1 MAYQE
6 PFTTSPPQ
14 YSSLPLPTPVPFLI
28 TAPSPSPPPYSLLLI
43 TQADHDDYQKHL
55 YRNAMRNLRA
65 SQDPTQW
72 GSRNPALIA
81 RRRPVISDDDDD
93 DAQEEVPN
101 NIPAWAMT
109 SYGGAPFGMG

>member
-1 MAYQE
+1 
-6 PFTTSPPQ
+6 
-14 YSSLPLPTPVPFLI
+14 
-28 TAPSPSPPPYSLLLI
+28 
-43 TQADHDDYQKHL
+43 
-55 YRNAMRNLRA
+55 MRNLRA

-93 DAQEEVPN
+93 DAQEGRGVLGWIKWFVRLMVPEVPN